1 MWILKLLGGKEV
13 LMSKI
18 AWLGIFLAVLTLH
31 AKGYAAQEERKN
43 RIREDSAY
51 NKEQYALLRKCSTN
65 KDIAEWNAWRREN
78 SREKILLGGADLSS
92 FELAGAN
99 LNSAHLEGANLANV
113 NLSEAQLFGANITN
127 TNLEGANLTRAYLI
141 ETIVNSA
148 VMTRARLKGSSL
160 LRVKAENSTFD
171 YADFTNADIEM
182 SEMSNCT
189 FVGADFS
196 YAKMCD
202 SHSWARGRYTKFI
215 RRDFSESSFVGT
227 IAKYVNFRYS
237 TFTNTNFSGCDLSG
251 SDFWYA
257 TFRINEIREAKEL
270 RHARFLLKDY
280 DDYLALIDKDIFFC
294 YERQYKWLLEC
305 SEKGD
310 LSEWNEWNPHSGY
323 MYTGRMIYL
332 AGADLKNL
340 FLEKARLVNADLR
353 GAIFEGTKL
362 KGAQLDNAK
371 LEESYMN
378 YSPCFDEASLHGA
391 NLRNASLGSATFR
404 NAFVFDANLANANLG
419 IADFSGADLRRADL
433 RDTKSSAVNFSRAQL
448 WEAQLEGADFYK
460 CNFCSVDLRRVTV
473 DSSTRFFQ
481 CQVDYETD
489 FRCVP
494 LDGIGID
501 SATKRI
507 LEYNIRR
514 KNWNDW
520 YWIATHNSQ
529 KKMSWKTARGLV
541 LANLVRVFWWTSD
554 YGTSV
559 IRILYV
565 FCISVFFFSFIYYLC
580 PKHIENLVVK
590 KGASSE
596 KKPGTASFLRSMYF
610 TIVTMTTLGL
620 GDIHPS
626 PKSKLGHIVIIFQ
639 VLCGYFLLAEFVTY
653 LGILFTSGGPFL
665 VYTFPMSGLP

>member
-1 MWILKLLGGKEV
+1 MR
-13 LMSKI
+13 KI
-18 AWLGIFLAVLTLH
+18 AWLGILFAVLALH
-31 AKGYAAQEERKN
+31 AKGYAAEEEKEN
-43 RIREDSAY
+43 MSKEDSAY
-51 NKEQYALLRKCSTN
+51 NEEQYALLRKCSTN

-78 SREKILLGGADLSS
+78 SGEKILLGGADLSS

-99 LNSAHLEGANLANV
+99 LNSANLEGAHLANA
-113 NLSEAQLFGANITN
+113 NLSEAQLFGANITK
-127 TNLEGANLTRAYLI
+127 TNLEGANLTGAYLI
-141 ETIVNSA
+141 ETIANSA

-160 LRVKAENSTFD
+160 LRVKAENSNFD

-182 SEMSNCT
+182 SEMRNCT

-196 YAKMCD
+196 YARMCD
-202 SHSWARGRYTKFI
+202 SHSRPRGRYTKFI
-215 RRDFSESSFVGT
+215 RCDFNESSFVGT
-227 IAKYVNFRYS
+227 IAKYVSFRYS
-237 TFTNTNFSGCDLSG
+237 EFANTKFSGCDLSG

-257 TFRINEIREAKEL
+257 TFRIDEIREAKEL
-270 RHARFLLKDY
+270 RHARFLLEDY

-305 SEKGD
+305 SEEGD
-310 LSEWNEWNPHSGY
+310 LSGWNEWNPHAGY
-323 MYTGRMIYL
+323 MYTGRRIYL
-332 AGADLKNL
+332 AGADLENL

-353 GAIFEGTKL
+353 GAIFVGTKL
-362 KGAQLDNAK
+362 KGAQLDNAN
-371 LEESYMN
+371 LEEAYMN
-378 YSPCFDEASLHGA
+378 NSPCFDEASLHGA

-433 RDTKSSAVNFSRAQL
+433 RDTKSSAANFSRAQL

-460 CNFCSVDLRRVTV
+460 CNFCSVDLRRITV

-481 CQVDYETD
+481 CQVDFKTD

-501 SATKRI
+501 STTKRI
-507 LEYNIRR
+507 LKYNIRR

-520 YWIATHNSQ
+520 YWRTTYDGQ
-529 KKMSWKTARGLV
+529 KRLSWKILPRLLSTFP
-541 LANLVRVFWWTSD
+541 VRVFWRIND

-559 IRILYV
+559 IGILYT
-565 FCISVFFFSFIYYLC
+565 FFISVVVFTGIYHC
-580 PKHIENLVVK
+580 FPKYVENLVTK
-590 KGASSE
+590 KGVLS
-596 KKPGTASFLRSMYF
+596 KQRRGTPSLIRSIYF
-610 TIVTMTTLGL
+610 VVVTMTTLGL
-620 GDIHPS
+620 GDIYPS
-626 PKSKLGHIVIIFQ
+626 PKYKVGYILTMCQ
-639 VLCGYFLLAEFVTY
+639 VLVGYFLLAQFVTY